1 MARPRTVEPKDV
13 IAKFRDG
20 TFKYGS
26 EAARHFGCSRV
37 RINQILNEHAPDLI
51 VGKVKPQTAA
61 ETKVVAKR
69 QKAMIVATEKA
80 LNKHPTHTAAAEALG
95 LTKSGLYSRMRR
107 FGIEFDRQS
116 A

>member
-1 MARPRTVEPKDV
+1 MARPRTIDPKAV
-13 IAKFRDG
+13 IDKFRDG
-20 TFKYGS
+20 SFRYGS

-61 ETKVVAKR
+61 ETKAVAKR
-69 QKAMIVATEKA
+69 QKVMITATERA
-80 LNKHPTHTAAAEALG
+80 LHEHATHTAAADALG

-107 FGIEFDRQS
+107 FGIEFDRQP